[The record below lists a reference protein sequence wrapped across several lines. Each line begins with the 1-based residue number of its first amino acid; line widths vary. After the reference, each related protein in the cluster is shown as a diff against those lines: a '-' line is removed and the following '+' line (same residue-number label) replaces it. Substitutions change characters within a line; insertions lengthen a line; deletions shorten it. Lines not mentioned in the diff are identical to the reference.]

1 MDLHDSIPVIRDFFH
16 LTYVTNTG
24 MAFGI
29 NFPAGIYIFTTVSL
43 LASVGILWYL
53 WTLRNDVFLVRF
65 SLALIWAGAV
75 GNLIDRI
82 RFGQVVDFFDFMW
95 SGHHF
100 PVFNIADS
108 SVTVGMIFFL
118 YYSLVMQPQIEAA
131 RADN

>member
-118 YYSLVMQPQIEAA
+118 YYSLVMQPKIEAA